1 MLRRASSNRK
11 LLRKRMYKAPHTRH
25 RNSIYYRENKNLTKP
40 HQDEYK
46 KSHAPVVKRKR
57 RPKREVVSGFSL
69 TDISIIS
76 MMLWKKKRMRI
87 RMNRF
92 ILNSGLE
99 KYETGNPIIAL
110 LIVLSLLGVS
120 TKRRK

>member
-1 MLRRASSNRK
+1 
-11 LLRKRMYKAPHTRH
+11 
-25 RNSIYYRENKNLTKP
+25 
-40 HQDEYK
+40 
-46 KSHAPVVKRKR
+46 
-57 RPKREVVSGFSL
+57 
-69 TDISIIS
+69 

-120 TKRRK
+120 TKRRNGYFGKDLIKMYHHYIVMLSKQFL